1 MFNMTK
7 IDLRT
12 SGVSLHFKKHKANTS
27 DINGLQRH
35 NERQP
40 GGRHGN
46 KNIVDERTKDNIF
59 LIEDDRKLN
68 KRVEDT
74 IVENRNGG
82 LKGVRQNAVRM
93 VEGTV
98 QLSGKVLDQPE
109 ERQVEILKD
118 SFEYLQD
125 VFGKDN
131 FVSAVI
137 HLDETTPHLHF
148 DFVPIEDGRL
158 TAKTIISPNR
168 LKKYQA
174 DFLNHLQDNYSDLNF
189 QRGTG
194 EYNGLS
200 FEAFKRLKDEEKRVN
215 KELDDRED
223 KLDDRED
230 ALNDREDKLNEKV
243 KTLYQDKEKELNDK
257 EEKLKQDKFDLDE
270 KTKTLWVDQQKLKQD
285 KSDLADREDKV
296 KKREDKVKKTEA
308 EQAEKSKNLDKRDSD
323 ITQREAKAVESIQIA
338 LDGVDDEVAQRVAEA
353 TAERVKE
360 LDNEVAR
367 KVAEA
372 TVERVKELNDREH
385 DVEGR
390 EKAVEGREKGLD
402 DEVAQRTAERFAKAT
417 GMMTE
422 AKRLKREADEKDK
435 KADKKFADAEE
446 KDNDADQN
454 LSKINNVWNNIQQA
468 LNHIVERIKHG
479 DLKPEEVEDTIEKY
493 DPVTE
498 DNVDDFMLD
507 MNDLVDDNQLNL

>member
-1 MFNMTK
+1 MIMTK
-7 IDLRT
+7 IDLRP
-12 SGVSLHFKKHKANTS
+12 SGVALHFIKHKANTGE
-27 DINGLQRH
+27 INGLQRH

-46 KNIVDERTKDNIF
+46 KNIDDTRTKDNIF

-98 QLSGKVLDQPE
+98 QLSGRVLDEPE

-137 HLDETTPHLHF
+137 HLDETHPHLHF

-158 TAKTIISPNR
+158 TAKTIISPDR
-168 LKKYQA
+168 LRKYQS
-174 DFLNHLQDNYSDLNF
+174 DFLKHLQDDNPDLNF
-189 QRGTG
+189 QRSNGQ
-194 EYNGLS
+194 YNGLPQEI
-200 FEAFKRLKDEEKRVN
+200 FERLKDEQKRGE
-215 KELDDRED
+215 KELADREEAVTRKESDLSGLEAKEKSLNFREKLVNYD
-223 KLDDRED
+223 KKKNQKDSDELEKKKKELSDREKD
-230 ALNDREDKLNEKV
+230 VADKEEKVKTLYQDEEEKV
-243 KTLYQDKEKELNDK
+243 KTLYQDKEKELND
-257 EEKLKQDKFDLDE
+257 
-270 KTKTLWVDQQKLKQD
+270 
-285 KSDLADREDKV
+285 
-296 KKREDKVKKTEA
+296 
-308 EQAEKSKNLDKRDSD
+308 
-323 ITQREAKAVESIQIA
+323 
-338 LDGVDDEVAQRVAEA
+338 
-353 TAERVKE
+353 
-360 LDNEVAR
+360 
-367 KVAEA
+367 
-372 TVERVKELNDREH
+372 REH
-385 DVEGR
+385 
-390 EKAVEGREKGLD
+390 AVEGREKGLD
-402 DEVAQRTAERFAKAT
+402 NEVAQRTAERFAEAT

-435 KADKKFADAEE
+435 
-446 KDNDADQN
+446 DADQK
-454 LSKINNVWNNIQQA
+454 LSRVNNVWNNIQQA
-468 LNHIVERIKHG
+468 LNRIVERIKHG

-493 DPVTE
+493 NPVTE

-507 MNDLVDDNQLNL
+507 MNDLVDDNQINL

>member
-1 MFNMTK
+1 MVK
-7 IDLRT
+7 IDLRP
-12 SGVSLHFKKHKANTS
+12 SGVALHFIKHKANTS

-46 KNIVDERTKDNIF
+46 KNIDDTRTKDNIF

-109 ERQVEILKD
+109 EKQIELLKD

-125 VFGKDN
+125 TFGKEN

-168 LKKYQA
+168 LRKYQA
-174 DFLNHLQDNYSDLNF
+174 DFLKHLQDNYSDLNF

-194 EYNGLS
+194 ETNELT
-200 FEAFKRLKDEEKRVN
+200 FEAFKRLKDEKARIEKEQDARDD
-215 KELDDRED
+215 ELDKRE
-223 KLDDRED
+223 E
-230 ALNDREDKLNEKV
+230 
-243 KTLYQDKEKELNDK
+243 ELNN
-257 EEKLKQDKFDLDE
+257 
-270 KTKTLWVDQQKLKQD
+270 
-285 KSDLADREDKV
+285 REDKV
-296 KKREDKVKKTEA
+296 EKTES

-323 ITQREAKAVESIQIA
+323 ITQREAKVVENIQIA
-338 LDGVDDEVAQRVAEA
+338 LDGVDDEVARRVAEA

-360 LDNEVAR
+360 LD
-367 KVAEA
+367 K
-372 TVERVKELNDREH
+372 REH

-390 EKAVEGREKGLD
+390 EKAVEGREKAVDDREKGLD
-402 DEVAQRTAERFAKAT
+402 DEVAQRTAERFAEAT

-435 KADKKFADAEE
+435 KADKKLSDAETKE
-446 KDNDADQN
+446 ESANKLLD
-454 LSKINNVWNNIQQA
+454 SFNNVKERFEQRWNSILEAVRKGA
-468 LNHIVERIKHG
+468 LR
-479 DLKPEEVEDTIEKY
+479 P
-493 DPVTE
+493 DPLENFAKRHEHVK
-498 DNVDDFMLD
+498 VDDGIDINKMAEDFENQLKALG
-507 MNDLVDDNQLNL
+507 NNDNQINL

>member
-1 MFNMTK
+1 MTK

-46 KNIVDERTKDNIF
+46 KNIDDARTKDNIF

-74 IVENRNGG
+74 IVKNRNKG

-98 QLSGKVLDQPE
+98 QLSGKVLDEPE

-168 LKKYQA
+168 LKKYQS
-174 DFLNHLQDNYSDLNF
+174 DFLKHLQDNNPDLNF

-230 ALNDREDKLNEKV
+230 ALDDREDKLNETV
-243 KTLYQDKEKELNDK
+243 KALYQDKEKELNDK
-257 EEKLKQDKFDLDE
+257 EEKLKQDK
-270 KTKTLWVDQQKLKQD
+270 
-285 KSDLADREDKV
+285 SDLADREEKVKKTEAEQAEKSKNLDIREDKV
-296 KKREDKVKKTEA
+296 KKREA

-338 LDGVDDEVAQRVAEA
+338 LDGVGDEVAQRVAEA

-360 LDNEVAR
+360 LD
-367 KVAEA
+367 K
-372 TVERVKELNDREH
+372 REH
-385 DVEGR
+385 DVESR
-390 EKAVEGREKGLD
+390 EKAVEGREKAADDREQGLD

-422 AKRLKREADEKDK
+422 AKRLKREAEAKDK
-435 KADKKFADAEE
+435 KADKKLADADE
-446 KDNDADQN
+446 KDKNADQN
-454 LSKINNVWNNIQQA
+454 LSKVNNVWNNIQQA
-468 LNHIVERIKHG
+468 LNRIVERIKHG
-479 DLKPEEVEDTIEKY
+479 DLKPEDVEDTIEKY
-493 DPVTE
+493 NPVTE
-498 DNVDDFMLD
+498 DNVDDLMLD
-507 MNDLVDDNQLNL
+507 MNDLVDDNQINL

>member
-1 MFNMTK
+1 MIMTK
-7 IDLRT
+7 IDLRP
-12 SGVSLHFKKHKANTS
+12 SGVALHFIKHKANTS

-59 LIEDDRKLN
+59 LIDDDRKLN

-74 IVENRNGG
+74 ITRNRDKGM
-82 LKGVRQNAVRM
+82 KGVRQNAVRM

-98 QLSGKVLDQPE
+98 QLSGRVLDEPE

-137 HLDETTPHLHF
+137 HLDETHPHLHF

-168 LKKYQA
+168 LRKYQS
-174 DFLNHLQDNYSDLNF
+174 DFLKHLQDDNPDLNF
-189 QRGTG
+189 QRSNGQ
-194 EYNGLS
+194 YNGLPQEI
-200 FEAFKRLKDEEKRVN
+200 FERLEDERKRGE
-215 KELDDRED
+215 KELADREEAVTRKESDLSGLEVKERSLNFREKLMNYD
-223 KLDDRED
+223 KKKNQRDKEKNQKDSDELEKKKKELSDREKNV
-230 ALNDREDKLNEKV
+230 ADKEEKV
-243 KTLYQDKEKELNDK
+243 KTLYQDKEKELND
-257 EEKLKQDKFDLDE
+257 
-270 KTKTLWVDQQKLKQD
+270 
-285 KSDLADREDKV
+285 
-296 KKREDKVKKTEA
+296 
-308 EQAEKSKNLDKRDSD
+308 
-323 ITQREAKAVESIQIA
+323 
-338 LDGVDDEVAQRVAEA
+338 
-353 TAERVKE
+353 
-360 LDNEVAR
+360 
-367 KVAEA
+367 
-372 TVERVKELNDREH
+372 REH
-385 DVEGR
+385 
-390 EKAVEGREKGLD
+390 AVEGREKGLD
-402 DEVAQRTAERFAKAT
+402 NEVAQRTAERFAEAT

-422 AKRLKREADEKDK
+422 AKRLKREAEAKDK
-435 KADKKFADAEE
+435 DANQ
-446 KDNDADQN
+446 K
-454 LSKINNVWNNIQQA
+454 LSRVNNVWNNIQQA

-493 DPVTE
+493 NPVTE

-507 MNDLVDDNQLNL
+507 MNDLVDDNQINL